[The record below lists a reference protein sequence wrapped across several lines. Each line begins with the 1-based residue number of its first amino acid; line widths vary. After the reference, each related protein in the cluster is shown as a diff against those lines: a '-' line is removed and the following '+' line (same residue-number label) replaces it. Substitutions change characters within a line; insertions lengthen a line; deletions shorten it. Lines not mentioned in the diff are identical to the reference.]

1 MPDSERN
8 GPAQPQN
15 KPDTQLPHSGERR
28 LQYEDKP
35 PKGDPNKRI
44 HPRRPLPTVPD
55 SKPKQDDDSSS

>member
-8 GPAQPQN
+8 DSAQPQN
-15 KPDTQLPHSGERR
+15 KPDTQLPQSGERT

-44 HPRRPLPTVPD
+44 HPRRPLPPVPN
-55 SKPKQDDDSSS
+55 PKREEENGDPS